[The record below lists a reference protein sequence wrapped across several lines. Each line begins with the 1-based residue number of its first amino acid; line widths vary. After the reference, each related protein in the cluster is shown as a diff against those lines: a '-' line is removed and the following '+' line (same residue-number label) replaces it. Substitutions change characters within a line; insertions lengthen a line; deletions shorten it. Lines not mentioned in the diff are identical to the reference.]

1 MSELD
6 SAVCITSLR
15 ATAEALSGIHTPGTI
30 DSPNSLITALAA
42 KKLGG
47 KLVDRVVIYNP
58 DAVALW
64 LYQKYTEMFCEALLA
79 SDLALPMRSVMPSVT
94 PVCFA
99 SCTLTCFLRA
109 QLPVFS
115 LQFTRLFVT
124 AAEEP
129 GTLCPRSYIPAII
142 LLFFFYSCRFFS
154 DYI

>member
-64 LYQKYTEMFCEALLA
+64 LYQKYPELFLEVIENTQ
-79 SDLALPMRSVMPSVT
+79 LALPVCSVMPSVT

-99 SCTLTCFLRA
+99 SM
-109 QLPVFS
+109 
-115 LQFTRLFVT
+115 
-124 AAEEP
+124 
-129 GTLCPRSYIPAII
+129 
-142 LLFFFYSCRFFS
+142 
-154 DYI
+154 